1 MKRVICAVISLVM
14 LMTSGIFAKPLVLN
28 GNENAVN
35 FSLVTMSDNTNGAQ
49 NDPNSLPP
57 KAKEAAALVRLWCNA
72 DKTANVLI
80 IPHSRKMMKD
90 ILKERGFKGD
100 IVTRAIEAS
109 GINWSEYALIRA
121 KILLA
126 KGYDERYIR
135 EWMKEMFGFQP
146 EEISYAI
153 ANYTVVN
160 NTSLYLNPADFAAM
174 DNATRRQTLTAMG
187 YVGDQVE
194 LALTYLSE

>member
-14 LMTSGIFAKPLVLN
+14 VMTSSIFAKPLVLN
-28 GNENAVN
+28 GNENAVK

-109 GINWSEYALIRA
+109 GINWSEHALIRA

-153 ANYTVVN
+153 ANYTVAN